1 MKFFVMNFFTKDEQ
15 IRTADLLAFIK
26 ELLNRKTSFFCSVFT
41 ATIEPI
47 PCNIQDI
54 NSGCSCS

>member
-1 MKFFVMNFFTKDEQ
+1 MNFFTKDEQ

-41 ATIEPI
+41 VTIEPI